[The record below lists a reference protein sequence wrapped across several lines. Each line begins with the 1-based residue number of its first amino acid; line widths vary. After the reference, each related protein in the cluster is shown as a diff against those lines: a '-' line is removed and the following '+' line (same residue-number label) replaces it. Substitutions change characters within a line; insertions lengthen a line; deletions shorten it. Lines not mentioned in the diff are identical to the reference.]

1 MVVRCC
7 SLINIAVRISIFV
20 RMMVVVWLLEG
31 SGVER
36 GCATTALQYRYL
48 DLDEP

>member
-7 SLINIAVRISIFV
+7 SLINIVVKVSIVV

-31 SGVER
+31 GGVER
-36 GCATTALQYRYL
+36 GCATTALQYL
-48 DLDEP
+48 DFDEP